1 MALHFTLD
9 FYSFSV
15 YGSTIDLPDHVS
27 GGFAE
32 LTNLFQELFLVL
44 FFVIILGFSAQKV
57 LSLADGVGGG
67 GGGGVVE
74 AWTPHPTSWYGNY
87 WGRVGCQGAWQM
99 ADPPPCGAAPQ
110 EGAVLAAPAV

>member
-9 FYSFSV
+9 FYSFNV

-32 LTNLFQELFLVL
+32 LTNLFQELFLFL

-67 GGGGVVE
+67 GGVVE
-74 AWTPHPTSWYGNY
+74 VWTPHPTSWYGNY
-87 WGRVGCQGAWQM
+87 WGRVGCQGAWQR
-99 ADPPPCGAAPQ
+99 ADSPRLVGLHPP
-110 EGAVLAAPAV
+110 EGALLAAPAV